1 VARIVSHRQEP
12 GYYQMCGVR
21 APGGEGHD
29 YYRAVKS
36 LRVTNLT
43 IGGEVWMV
51 DDPLHW
57 YGTLEA
63 AATYE
68 GHVLCAGLGLGLIVH
83 ALRANPKVTKITV
96 VERSLDV
103 IELVWPHLAPNGR
116 PDDGKLLTVWRG
128 DWWEV
133 RPGVLADLVGP
144 VDGVFFD
151 LLVGHGPDLVGEA
164 IYATKD
170 ARKRWP
176 GVPCRVFGMNDC
188 MLRALID
195 ASERGNAEA
204 QRQLD
209 ERQADRKKKRL
220 TLV

>member
-1 VARIVSHRQEP
+1 
-12 GYYQMCGVR
+12 
-21 APGGEGHD
+21 
-29 YYRAVKS
+29 
-36 LRVTNLT
+36 
-43 IGGEVWMV
+43 
-51 DDPLHW
+51 
-57 YGTLEA
+57 
-63 AATYE
+63 
-68 GHVLCAGLGLGLIVH
+68 
-83 ALRANPKVTKITV
+83 
-96 VERSLDV
+96 
-103 IELVWPHLAPNGR
+103 
-116 PDDGKLLTVWRG
+116 
-128 DWWEV
+128 
-133 RPGVLADLVGP
+133 
-144 VDGVFFD
+144 
-151 LLVGHGPDLVGEA
+151 VGEA